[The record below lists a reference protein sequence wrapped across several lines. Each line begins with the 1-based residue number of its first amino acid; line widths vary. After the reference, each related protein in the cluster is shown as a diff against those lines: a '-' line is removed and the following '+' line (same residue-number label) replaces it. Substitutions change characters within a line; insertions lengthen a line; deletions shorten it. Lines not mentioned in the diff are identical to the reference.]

1 MLSKKKAVF
10 LTLKQTFKNNLS
22 QKKFQSSLKKK
33 KKKERESV
41 YKDEWE
47 DTCF

>member
-22 QKKFQSSLKKK
+22 QKK